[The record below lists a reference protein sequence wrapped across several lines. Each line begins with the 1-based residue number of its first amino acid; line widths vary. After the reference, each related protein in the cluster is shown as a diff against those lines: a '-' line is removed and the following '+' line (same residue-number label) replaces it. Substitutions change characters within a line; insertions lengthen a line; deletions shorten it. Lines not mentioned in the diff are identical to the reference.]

1 MKMVAGYGSLI
12 NADGGVMPDTKT
24 LNVWMEGAQEHR
36 KTLHVIVKVLGRETG
51 DVLSLKGGSY
61 DASKIRPA
69 WDKTKWD
76 ATEWELSLEILAG
89 ATTEDIQ
96 AALRALWLETE
107 VSDVA
112 STRNIAVFP
121 TLPGLRLSSTSKYLR
136 YRVDETRGLVRYY
149 LHDVTR
155 RTVPDALAAAA
166 GRSLFG
172 KKGYLGVP
180 TSAEGLLV
188 YKGIAT
194 DQAGGWSSVHVGL
207 SDEDT
212 EGQWVI
218 MAGPRQGQV
227 FWDHSTT
234 SFGPGA
240 QGSGWNQQGDI
251 WSWGQPDTRSS
262 YDYARVVYYAGFE
275 AHRNRNTSDRQPS
288 VTHFDLWLS
297 DGEFFVR
304 PVDVEKSPPNPFLH
318 IDLGK
323 ARVDP
328 GQRLVLTEN
337 HILVNDVDTVLSNG
351 NVDASKIT
359 LRVSGVS
366 GGTLQSRASASA
378 DWGDMTKAEVN
389 GLTKN
394 YYAFTLAE
402 LRDGKVSFLAGDGL
416 ASGNGEKI
424 VFRIQAADA
433 GDPATPGSP
442 SNLSDSDPTTSDLD
456 PVDVEISIVPSVEVS
471 SGFSGLVNED
481 GMLTPS
487 PAKLGAW
494 IESAESWSSALHV
507 IVRLG
512 DKQYQNGD
520 ILSLRTGYDATKIKK
535 ADWDA
540 TKKEI
545 DIEFARGTT
554 ASEIKTALE
563 LLELTT
569 ASSISDSTRKIWLFP
584 TLIGVSKFAY
594 HFDESEGLARYYL
607 FENDLLKLSEA
618 FKEAS
623 ERIFFDVHGYMGV
636 PTSTPEIRIYTAF
649 GLLADDD
656 IHLAVTDSATE
667 GKWLIMSGPRKGQLF
682 WDHTADPKEYGYGAR
697 GSGWSAQD
705 DFWASGHPA
714 DSRSQQEDIA
724 MMYEDNIFALSVD
737 GRKAYVIFHD
747 LWAQEGG
754 MFSRVVEVKVSS
766 SSPVLE
772 VDFGKFQATSQR
784 PLILTEDQISVDDP
798 DTRVQGN
805 VDASKIT
812 LRVSDVVNGTLK
824 KLSVS
829 DVWVEMT
836 EVSIGGID
844 QGYYAFTLADLQGG
858 LIAFFPDPGV
868 STLTFKIQAADDDGN
883 LSDSDLTDNDADPTS
898 VSIPV
903 VVLKEIEA
911 GQKVALN
918 DDRGLTPDTN
928 TLQAWMDASSTPLT
942 ILVKLYI
949 GKLQGGKSGIVV
961 PGEGTVAEALSLSV
975 NVPNITVAW
984 DGSGILSLSGS
995 SSATRANFEAALAAL
1010 QLQTVR
1016 FKDDSYRTISIHPDI
1031 TEDVPKK
1038 NFYVRE
1044 VKVGASPQ
1052 EPLLNVRG
1060 FERMSIV
1067 KGRNLVLGES
1077 HISVDDVDTLDPLD
1091 NTKVDASRIKFRIT
1105 GLTGG
1110 TLQKRAS
1117 DSDPW
1122 SDVDLT
1128 LSTQYREF
1136 SLADLRGGLVS
1147 LKALLGASS
1156 LSFDIQAVDD
1166 GPHLSD
1172 SDPNTLG
1179 AQPSSVSI
1187 LAVSSKTFAAG
1198 EEVRINDDK
1207 ALTPDD
1213 NTLGAWLTADDALK
1227 IFVKLQGGR
1236 SGVFTPSA
1244 GVVRERLSL
1253 GSHSVPDSRIVVSWH
1268 WGDDGDWRLS
1278 LAAASSGSAAVA
1290 DFQAVLD
1297 VLQMQ
1302 TVHFTQASTR
1312 TILVE
1317 PDTSDMSVP
1326 VARTGYYVREVDVS
1340 ASLPNPILEVDF
1352 KKVRV
1357 DAGQRLVLGEEHI
1370 MVYDPDTQDVNDDT
1384 DADRIKFRITQIQ
1397 GGKLQRQSSSS
1408 VGDWDDIDLVP
1419 TTQYREF
1426 TLADLK
1432 AGKIALQGGD
1442 GLQESGGLKIT
1453 FEIQAADDGDGTAGS
1468 APNLSDSDSTTNA
1481 LDPVDVEI
1489 VVVAPIETTGGYRV
1503 LLNADGVLSPDVAT
1517 FGMWLENART
1527 YSGTLQ
1533 VVVKLFG
1540 KLSGDVLSLRTGYDT
1555 NKITSGWNQA
1565 TGELSL
1571 TLTSGTT
1578 VSDIQAALKLLELDT
1593 ELSASES
1600 TRKVW
1605 IFPTLSG
1612 VSNFRYRADEAAG
1625 LVRYYL
1631 SGNNLL
1637 SVWGEVFVRPVEV
1650 AESPPNPV
1658 LRVDFKFQVTAQRPL
1673 ILTEDHLSVKDIDTR
1688 DPLDDTKVDASKIKF
1703 RITNIQNGTLQSRL
1717 ASDPDTWTKIVADGS
1732 NAYLEFTLAQL
1743 QSGLV
1748 AFFPDAAT
1756 SPLTFDIQAADDG
1769 LPSNPGSPPHLSDS
1783 DRSTSDP
1790 DPESVSVPVVVLKKV
1805 VVGEEVRINDDG
1817 VLTPHDDTLD
1827 EWLAADDTL
1836 RIFVVLQGG
1845 KSGIFTPSGG
1855 VVHEHLSV
1863 ASSHGVASS
1872 EIAVSWDARSWTL
1885 SLAGTNTATRANF
1898 QAVLGAL
1905 QLRTVPYGQVS
1916 YRTISVQADTSDMLV
1931 PVARAEYYR
1940 RGVEVSASAPNPIL
1954 EVDFEK
1960 VRVDS
1965 GQRLVLTEKHISVYD
1980 PDTADASSV
1989 WLRVTGL
1996 TGGELQRRSSSSES
2010 DWSKI
2015 VASGK
2020 AYLEFTL
2027 ADLEAGKIAFLAGDG
2042 VASADGGEG
2051 TKVVFQVQ
2059 AADAPDNN
2067 ANLSDS
2073 DPNDGES
2080 DADPVGAEILVD
2092 ITAKATAGFRG
2103 LINADGLLSPNVVT
2117 LGAWKQEATTHSGTL
2132 HVIVRLGNMQDG
2144 DILSLPTG
2152 YDASKVTPR
2161 WDQDKGELSL
2171 EIASG
2176 ATEADIQA
2184 ALKLLEFN
2192 SELSASDS
2200 TRKVWV
2206 FPTLSGVSGF
2216 RYRADEAAGLAA
2228 GLVRYY
2234 FYDNTYKSFSAAQ
2247 SAASAR
2253 ILFGK
2258 QGYLGVFTSNAEK
2271 IIYRDLSKREI
2282 HLAIS
2287 DDGSAGTTEGMW
2299 VVTDGPRKGQ
2309 LFWNHVA
2316 NPKVYGPGA
2325 EGSGWTLQ
2333 RHFWSGVQPDNWG
2346 GRQDYAELGSDG
2358 LVRDGEDDVRRSVS
2372 HHDFWLSRGGIL
2384 ARLVEVAESPPNPVW
2399 ELISTGLRQLR
2410 RVL

>member
-1 MKMVAGYGSLI
+1 M
-12 NADGGVMPDTKT
+12 
-24 LNVWMEGAQEHR
+24 
-36 KTLHVIVKVLGRETG
+36 
-51 DVLSLKGGSY
+51 
-61 DASKIRPA
+61 
-69 WDKTKWD
+69 
-76 ATEWELSLEILAG
+76 
-89 ATTEDIQ
+89 
-96 AALRALWLETE
+96 
-107 VSDVA
+107 
-112 STRNIAVFP
+112 
-121 TLPGLRLSSTSKYLR
+121 
-136 YRVDETRGLVRYY
+136 
-149 LHDVTR
+149 
-155 RTVPDALAAAA
+155 
-166 GRSLFG
+166 
-172 KKGYLGVP
+172 
-180 TSAEGLLV
+180 
-188 YKGIAT
+188 
-194 DQAGGWSSVHVGL
+194 
-207 SDEDT
+207 
-212 EGQWVI
+212 
-218 MAGPRQGQV
+218 
-227 FWDHSTT
+227 
-234 SFGPGA
+234 
-240 QGSGWNQQGDI
+240 
-251 WSWGQPDTRSS
+251 
-262 YDYARVVYYAGFE
+262 
-275 AHRNRNTSDRQPS
+275 
-288 VTHFDLWLS
+288 
-297 DGEFFVR
+297 
-304 PVDVEKSPPNPFLH
+304 
-318 IDLGK
+318 
-323 ARVDP
+323 
-328 GQRLVLTEN
+328 
-337 HILVNDVDTVLSNG
+337 
-351 NVDASKIT
+351 
-359 LRVSGVS
+359 
-366 GGTLQSRASASA
+366 
-378 DWGDMTKAEVN
+378 
-389 GLTKN
+389 
-394 YYAFTLAE
+394 
-402 LRDGKVSFLAGDGL
+402 
-416 ASGNGEKI
+416 
-424 VFRIQAADA
+424 
-433 GDPATPGSP
+433 
-442 SNLSDSDPTTSDLD
+442 
-456 PVDVEISIVPSVEVS
+456 
-471 SGFSGLVNED
+471 
-481 GMLTPS
+481 
-487 PAKLGAW
+487 
-494 IESAESWSSALHV
+494 
-507 IVRLG
+507 
-512 DKQYQNGD
+512 
-520 ILSLRTGYDATKIKK
+520 
-535 ADWDA
+535 
-540 TKKEI
+540 
-545 DIEFARGTT
+545 
-554 ASEIKTALE
+554 
-563 LLELTT
+563 
-569 ASSISDSTRKIWLFP
+569 
-584 TLIGVSKFAY
+584 
-594 HFDESEGLARYYL
+594 
-607 FENDLLKLSEA
+607 
-618 FKEAS
+618 
-623 ERIFFDVHGYMGV
+623 
-636 PTSTPEIRIYTAF
+636 
-649 GLLADDD
+649 
-656 IHLAVTDSATE
+656 
-667 GKWLIMSGPRKGQLF
+667 
-682 WDHTADPKEYGYGAR
+682 
-697 GSGWSAQD
+697 
-705 DFWASGHPA
+705 
-714 DSRSQQEDIA
+714 
-724 MMYEDNIFALSVD
+724 
-737 GRKAYVIFHD
+737 
-747 LWAQEGG
+747 
-754 MFSRVVEVKVSS
+754 
-766 SSPVLE
+766 
-772 VDFGKFQATSQR
+772 
-784 PLILTEDQISVDDP
+784 
-798 DTRVQGN
+798 QGN

-812 LRVSDVVNGTLK
+812 LRVSDVVDGTLK
-824 KLSVS
+824 KRISLS
-829 DVWVEMT
+829 DGWVDMT
-836 EVSIGGID
+836 EVSIGGAP

-858 LIAFFPDPGV
+858 LIAFFPEARV
-868 STLTFKIQAADDDGN
+868 SSTLAFTIQAADDGDGTPGSTPN
-883 LSDSDLTDNDADPTS
+883 LSDSDPYDGENDPDPIT

-918 DDRGLTPDTN
+918 DDLKLTPDTN
-928 TLQAWMDASSTPLT
+928 TLDAWLT
-942 ILVKLYI
+942 ADNTLRIFV
-949 GKLQGGKSGIVV
+949 KLQGVKSGIVV
-961 PGEGTVAEALSLSV
+961 PGEGTVEEALSLSV
-975 NVPNITVAW
+975 DDVPNITVAW
-984 DGSGILSLSGS
+984 DPSKILLDGSGILSLWGS
-995 SSATRANFEAALAAL
+995 TSATRANFEAALAAL

-1044 VKVGASPQ
+1044 LKVGASPQ

-1077 HISVDDVDTLDPLD
+1077 HISVDDVDTLLQGRM
-1091 NTKVDASRIKFRIT
+1091 DASKIKFRIT

-1187 LAVSSKTFAAG
+1187 LAVPSKTFAAG

-1213 NTLGAWLTADDALK
+1213 NTLGAWLTADDTLK
-1227 IFVKLQGGR
+1227 IFVRLQGGK
-1236 SGVFTPSA
+1236 SGVVAPSA

-1253 GSHSVPDSRIVVSWH
+1253 GSHSVPNSKIAVSWH
-1268 WGDDGDWRLS
+1268 WGDDGDWRLVLEGKS
-1278 LAAASSGSAAVA
+1278 TAAVA

-1312 TILVE
+1312 TILVQ

-1326 VARTGYYVREVDVS
+1326 VARTGYYVWEVDVS

-1357 DAGQRLVLGEEHI
+1357 DADQRLVLGEEHI

-1384 DADRIKFRITQIQ
+1384 DADKIKFRITQIQ

-1408 VGDWDDIDLVP
+1408 VGDWDDIDL
-1419 TTQYREF
+1419 TSATQYREF

-1442 GLQESGGLKIT
+1442 GLQGSDGLKIT

-1468 APNLSDSDSTTNA
+1468 APNLSDSDSTTNTP
-1481 LDPVDVEI
+1481 DPVDVEI

-1503 LLNADGVLSPDVAT
+1503 LLNADGILSPDATT
-1517 FGMWLENART
+1517 FGMWLENAGT

-1571 TLTSGTT
+1571 TLTPGTT

-1593 ELSASES
+1593 EVAGSVS

-1612 VSNFRYRADEAAG
+1612 VSGFRYRADEAAG

-1631 SGNNLL
+1631 YEDNLFSVWGAATAASGRVVFGKKGYLGVHASDAEKNIYKSLWKRTTHLAISDSVTEGKWLVTYGPRKGLLFWDHPGRKYGPGAEGSGWRSHGNFWHATGGNNLGNIDYAYMDRL
-1637 SVWGEVFVRPVEV
+1637 SGRVFVKDGSAYGRAFISHHDLRLDEGEVFVRPVEV

-1658 LRVDFKFQVTAQRPL
+1658 LRVDFKFQVTAQSPL

-1717 ASDPDTWTKIVADGS
+1717 ASDPDTWTQIVADGS

-1790 DPESVSVPVVVLKKV
+1790 DPESVSAPVVVLKKV

-1863 ASSHGVASS
+1863 GSSHGVASS
-1872 EIAVSWDARSWTL
+1872 KIAVSWDADDWRL
-1885 SLAGTNTATRANF
+1885 SLTGTDTATRVDF
-1898 QAVLGAL
+1898 QKVLGTL
-1905 QLRTVPYGQVS
+1905 QLQTVPYGQVS

-1954 EVDFEK
+1954 EVDFDRL
-1960 VRVDS
+1960 RVDS

-2010 DWSKI
+2010 DWTKI
-2015 VASGK
+2015 VAVPPK
-2020 AYLEFTL
+2020 TYLEFTL
-2027 ADLEAGKIAFLAGDG
+2027 ADLKAGKIAFLAGDG
-2042 VASADGGEG
+2042 VAQSKSGDGE
-2051 TKVVFQVQ
+2051 KIVFQVQ

-2073 DPNDGES
+2073 DPNDGQN
-2080 DADPVGAEILVD
+2080 DPDPVGAD
-2092 ITAKATAGFRG
+2092 IVVVPVAKATAGFRVS
-2103 LINADGLLSPNVVT
+2103 LNADEALTPD
-2117 LGAWKQEATTHSGTL
+2117 EATLTASGSKATTIGGTW

-2184 ALKLLEFN
+2184 ALKLLELDTEVAG
-2192 SELSASDS
+2192 SVS
-2200 TRKVWV
+2200 TRKVWI

-2216 RYRADEAAGLAA
+2216 RYRADEAAGL
-2228 GLVRYY
+2228 VRYY
-2234 FYDNTYKSFSAAQ
+2234 FYDNTYKFIFGRTERSFGAHSFWQA
-2247 SAASAR
+2247 
-2253 ILFGK
+2253 
-2258 QGYLGVFTSNAEK
+2258 GVSGCF
-2271 IIYRDLSKREI
+2271 
-2282 HLAIS
+2282 HL
-2287 DDGSAGTTEGMW
+2287 
-2299 VVTDGPRKGQ
+2299 
-2309 LFWNHVA
+2309 
-2316 NPKVYGPGA
+2316 
-2325 EGSGWTLQ
+2325 
-2333 RHFWSGVQPDNWG
+2333 
-2346 GRQDYAELGSDG
+2346 
-2358 LVRDGEDDVRRSVS
+2358 
-2372 HHDFWLSRGGIL
+2372 
-2384 ARLVEVAESPPNPVW
+2384 
-2399 ELISTGLRQLR
+2399 
-2410 RVL
+2410 